1 MPLPLEINLRAR
13 NRVGLKITDYPGVS
27 DRQAR
32 KNIVA
37 AIGNRI
43 PCISGEYIN
52 DITINR
58 VAAAW
63 DETESQMA
71 TDGIVWATANVVGGT
86 STYIVLKNQPVCLDP
101 TTGKYVT
108 GVDPAWQGDEFF
120 IVGTALKSWLGPGTM
135 KIPIKLTP
143 PPAKQDTVLYIGV
156 SVPEDNGS
164 LGNPLSLAYPSFEDW
179 CKGIYYHNTWRF
191 ALTNP
196 ISNGLSA
203 IGLDTGGYGGVPMP
217 LPYEHVVYARNIDG
231 CYYLHQNQAVI
242 IAKTGSEAFHF
253 HYTDNKVYVG
263 TLQDDLPAGGGPVE
277 MHIGQS
283 PNVLVVWV
291 YAGVGTTPWA
301 IPSGS
306 VVSCQ
311 ITTNEMRDQIGR
323 ERLRFI
329 VTGADMCPQI
339 ISPGG
344 P

>member
-1 MPLPLEINLRAR
+1 MPQPRELELRAR
-13 NRVGLKITDYPGVS
+13 NRNGLKISDYPGVS
-27 DRQAR
+27 EKQAR
-32 KNIVA
+32 KNIVLT
-37 AIGNRI
+37 IGDRI
-43 PCISGEYIN
+43 PCISGEHIN
-52 DITINR
+52 NRIIGR
-58 VAAAW
+58 VAPGW
-63 DETESQMA
+63 NETESHMA
-71 TDGIVWATANVVGGT
+71 TDGIVWATANVMPGT
-86 STYIVLKNQPVCLDP
+86 STYVVTKNKPVCLDP
-101 TTGKYVT
+101 TTGKYIT
-108 GVDPAWQGDEFF
+108 GVNPDWQGDEYY
-120 IVGTALKSWLGPGTM
+120 IVGTALETYAGPGKR

-143 PPAKQDTVLYIGV
+143 PPVKQDTVLFIGI

-164 LGNPLSLAYPSFEDW
+164 IGNPLSLDYPSFEEW

-196 ISNGLSA
+196 LTNGLSS
-203 IGLDTGGYGGVPMP
+203 IGLDTGGYGTPV
-217 LPYEHVVYARNIDG
+217 LPYEHAVYARNIDG
-231 CYYLHQNQAVI
+231 CYYINRGQAVI
-242 IAKTGSEAFHF
+242 ICKTGANAYNF

-311 ITTNEMRDQIGR
+311 ITTNNMRDNIGS